1 MRKPNQ
7 NLTMHY
13 SVRIYP
19 LKQSD
24 LIRSMQNNKSI
35 RVECFDDKYDFVKYS
50 QGNKYKQEVVNMIN
64 R

>member
-1 MRKPNQ
+1 
-7 NLTMHY
+7 MHY